1 MYINFQEKGGTGK
14 EFIEKYVELDF
25 EVGETTRQNFNTFY
39 KRLKDHP
46 SSGPGAIEES
56 AASFNVARETG
67 VTTEQESATNTPV
80 MNLSL
85 RKMKSQFPQR
95 KRKRGDRRG
104 KVLRPYSCMEWITIN
119 SRMMYE

>member
-25 EVGETTRQNFNTFY
+25 EVAETARQNINTFY

-46 SSGPGAIEES
+46 SSGPGAVEES
-56 AASFNVARETG
+56 AASFNVARETV

-80 MNLSL
+80 MNLNL
-85 RKMKSQFPQR
+85 RKMKSQFPPK
-95 KRKRGDRRG
+95 KRKRGDPTFQG
-104 KVLRPYSCMEWITIN
+104 WKKKGEKY
-119 SRMMYE
+119 